1 MIREKKNIDASRI
14 SNRAQSIEESITLSI
29 ADKAKKMCLA
39 GIDVISLSTGE
50 PDFPTP
56 DVIKEAGIKAIEDNF
71 TKYTSANGILELRV
85 EVAKKLINQNN
96 IQATENDVLISAGG
110 KQALMNSLFATVNDG
125 DEIIIPSPYWT
136 SYPEMVKLAG
146 GIPVILKTTV
156 TNNFKLTIE
165 DLYNCITPNTKGII
179 LNSPC
184 NPTGTIYTQI
194 ELIEISKV
202 IEEVGI
208 YVYSDELYE
217 NIIYNNSKHF
227 SIGSLS
233 NVKNYVITINGLSKA
248 YSMTGWRMGYVHAPK
263 DVLNACAKIQS
274 QSTSHPSSISQKA
287 GLAALKYANNDVE
300 IMRVSFEKRM
310 NLTKE
315 LLSDIPKIK
324 FNTPSGAFYFFFDI
338 SKYYNNNFNS
348 SFIVAD
354 YLLNEFKVAVIPG
367 SAFGDDN
374 SIRISFATS
383 EECIIEGISRIK
395 NGLLSIIE
403 SENK

>member
-1 MIREKKNIDASRI
+1 M
-14 SNRAQSIEESITLSI
+14 
-29 ADKAKKMCLA
+29 
-39 GIDVISLSTGE
+39 
-50 PDFPTP
+50 
-56 DVIKEAGIKAIEDNF
+56 
-71 TKYTSANGILELRV
+71 
-85 EVAKKLINQNN
+85 
-96 IQATENDVLISAGG
+96 ISAGG